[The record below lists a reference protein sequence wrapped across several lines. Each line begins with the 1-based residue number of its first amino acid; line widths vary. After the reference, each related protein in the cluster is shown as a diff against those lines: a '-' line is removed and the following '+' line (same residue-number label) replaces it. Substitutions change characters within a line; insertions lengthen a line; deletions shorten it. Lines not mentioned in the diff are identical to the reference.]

1 MKKIVIILSVFALIA
16 SGCGHATKK
25 QTTNENSSVCQQDT
39 LIELSETHGIL
50 FLRYDKEMELWY
62 EPHIVNLNKKD
73 TLKINGYYNENGS
86 YPDEIDLSPNLKY
99 MVLHHLFGEG
109 YVEMDDGQ
117 KLYQNWKCSI
127 IDIENA
133 KVVETMQSD
142 CSGKW
147 DKNNNWVSGDEI
159 IFSSTETTKDEELSE
174 MDVEELFTYRGL
186 TLGEAYP
193 KFLKDK
199 PEIGKHL
206 PKELT
211 SDDKTYTS
219 NVDNENVEITYRPLV
234 DEDGL
239 AIELF
244 YQGGVTTVK
253 FECGGNGIR
262 VRIIYSAD

>member
-1 MKKIVIILSVFALIA
+1 MRKTVIIFSIFALIA
-16 SGCGHATKK
+16 SSCGQTTKK

-39 LIELSETHGIL
+39 LIKLSGTHGLL
-50 FLRYDKEMELWY
+50 FMKYDNELELWY
-62 EPHIVNLNKKD
+62 EPHIIDFRNND
-73 TLKINGYYNENGS
+73 TLEIENLSYENGS
-86 YPDEIDLSPNLKY
+86 ELYFNVSPNKKY
-99 MVLHHLFGEG
+99 AIIDNIIKG
-109 YVEMDDGQ
+109 YIETEDGQ
-117 KLYQNWKCSI
+117 KLHENYFCVI
-127 IDIENA
+127 IDIEKA

-142 CSGKW
+142 CSGEW
-147 DKNNNWVSGDEI
+147 DKNNNWVSGYEI
-159 IFSSTETTKDEELSE
+159 IFSSTKTTKDEELSE
-174 MDVEELFTYRGL
+174 MDVEELLTYRGL

-219 NVDNENVEITYRPLV
+219 DVDNENVAITYRPLL

-244 YQGGVTTVK
+244 YPGGVTTVK
-253 FECGGNGIR
+253 FEYGGNDIR